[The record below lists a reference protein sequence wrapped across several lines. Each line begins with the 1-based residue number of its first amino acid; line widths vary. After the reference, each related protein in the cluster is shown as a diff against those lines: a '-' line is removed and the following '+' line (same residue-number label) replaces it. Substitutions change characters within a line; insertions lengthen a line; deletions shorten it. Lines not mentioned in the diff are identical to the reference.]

1 MPAPSSKFYGKIWVG
16 FCLNTGKLFFLEVSF
31 WSQQK
36 EHRFFS
42 KTVLGIFKIALS
54 LKDRHVFMW
63 QSVKILNFFNGLT
76 LKQLFC
82 KTKTFFKKLG
92 YCFSFESTK
101 FENASFPCKTG
112 ISEGNV
118 NTNKMVTTKWT
129 YRKERSFA
137 SNYFIIIIIIV
148 FFFGNFVP
156 TELICCTNNQ
166 NDHICTFCKRW
177 SFIWRCFFL
186 VSVLNS
192 ICLFFHL
199 FYLSI

>member
-1 MPAPSSKFYGKIWVG
+1 M
-16 FCLNTGKLFFLEVSF
+16 FLCDN
-31 WSQQK
+31 
-36 EHRFFS
+36 
-42 KTVLGIFKIALS
+42 L
-54 LKDRHVFMW
+54 
-63 QSVKILNFFNGLT
+63 KILNFFNGLT

-137 SNYFIIIIIIV
+137 SNYFITIIIIV
-148 FFFGNFVP
+148 FFLEILFQQSWFVVP
-156 TELICCTNNQ
+156 TTKMTIFVLFVSAGVSFDGAFSSWVSLIA
-166 NDHICTFCKRW
+166 
-177 SFIWRCFFL
+177 
-186 VSVLNS
+186 SVYFS
-192 ICLFFHL
+192 ICFI
-199 FYLSI
+199 YLNILLVVGVSYQRVPCLAKAIPKLRRPILSGRMFVSLEVTEEITRAKNPCL